1 MRYRRMVLLEKGR
14 TERGRGDAFPCRL
27 FAFLHKGES
36 LLLSGR
42 TGGGVENSGTSG
54 GWRRVTRARSE
65 TPEDQFRDTDTTTR
79 NMETPL

>member
-14 TERGRGDAFPCRL
+14 TERERGDAFPCRL

-36 LLLSGR
+36 LLLSGHTGVLR
-42 TGGGVENSGTSG
+42 TQGRAV
-54 GWRRVTRARSE
+54 GWRRVTPARSE

>member
-14 TERGRGDAFPCRL
+14 TERGGGNAFPRRL
-27 FAFLHKGES
+27 FAFSQGRES
-36 LLLSGR
+36 LPFWPY
-42 TGGGVENSGTSG
+42 GGVRTRGRAV
-54 GWRRVTRARSE
+54 GWRRVTPARSE